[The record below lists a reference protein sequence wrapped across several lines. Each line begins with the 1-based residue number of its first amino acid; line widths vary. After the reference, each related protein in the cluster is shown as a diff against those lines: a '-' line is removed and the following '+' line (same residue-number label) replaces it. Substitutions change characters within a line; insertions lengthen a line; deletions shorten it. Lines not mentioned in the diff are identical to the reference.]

1 MKIRTLVRVG
11 LAGAAIVMMVRR
23 NPMMSTAAANIWQ
36 NLKNRMGEMKDGAN
50 EKALNLK
57 FASSNF
63 RNGFDNGK
71 SVKKSSSSHSGA
83 LDQVEKLIAQDPG
96 VSREVNSILE
106 ENGHHRI

>member
-57 FASSNF
+57 FASNF
-63 RNGFDNGK
+63 RSASDNGK